1 MARVKAFRGIRYNKE
16 KVNYS
21 DVVTQPYDKISP
33 ELLDAYYER
42 SPYTAAKLIRNK
54 ADNPYQAAAVEFQS
68 WLDEKILLQDEQP
81 AIYAYQQTY
90 KINGEPK
97 TRQGF
102 VALVGLEDFAR
113 KIILPHEKTLAKPK
127 ADRLDLLRATK
138 AHFGQIFFLY
148 SDPQKKV
155 EALLQNAVNR
165 EPDETAV
172 DHFGDTHT
180 LWKIDDAKIIQ
191 EVSAALAD
199 KQLLIADG
207 HHRYETSCNFA
218 RENGIAPGAES
229 PYGYTMAT
237 LINME
242 NEGLTVLPTHRLLHG
257 LAGFSEAE
265 FLKQAAAYFDL
276 APQHALEHLLKTMQD
291 QRAAGKICLGFYAG
305 QPLLYALTLRDPS
318 IMAKLAADKS
328 EAWRQLDV
336 AVLHTLILE
345 NILGLTKERQEAQ
358 ENLTYVRAAH
368 GAFEQVLNGQE
379 QAVFFLNSTTVRQ
392 TFAAALAGDSMPQKS
407 TDFYPKLL
415 SGMVIYQIK

>member
-1 MARVKAFRGIRYNKE
+1 MARIKAFQGIRYNKE

-33 ELLDAYYER
+33 ELLEAYYKR

-54 ADNPYQAAAVEFQS
+54 AADPYQAAAAELQN
-68 WLDEKILLQDEQP
+68 WLNDKILLQDAQSS
-81 AIYAYQQTY
+81 IYAYHQTY

-97 TRQGF
+97 TRKGF
-102 VALVGLEDFAR
+102 IALVGLEDFAQ

-127 ADRLDLLRATK
+127 ADRLNLLRATN

-148 SDPQKKV
+148 NDPQKKI
-155 EALLQNAVNR
+155 EALLQNAVDR

-180 LWKIDDAKIIQ
+180 LWQITDAKIIQ
-191 EVSAALAD
+191 EVRAVLAD

-218 RENGIAPGAES
+218 QENGAALCTES

-237 LINME
+237 LVNSE
-242 NEGLTVLPTHRLLHG
+242 DEGLTVLPTHRLVHG

-265 FLKQAAAYFDL
+265 FLKQAAAYFE
-276 APQHALEHLLKTMQD
+276 ATPHHALEHLLKAMQD
-291 QRAAGKICLGFYAG
+291 KRAAGKISLGFYAG
-305 QPLLYALTLRDPS
+305 QPLLYEMTLRD
-318 IMAKLAADKS
+318 LAALDKFATDKS
-328 EAWRQLDV
+328 AAWRRLDV
-336 AVLHTLILE
+336 AALHTLVLE
-345 NILGLTKERQEAQ
+345 NILGLTKAQQEAQ
-358 ENLTYVRAAH
+358 ENLGYIRTAH
-368 GAFEQVLNGQE
+368 SAFEQVLNGQE
-379 QAVFFLNSTTVRQ
+379 QAAFFLNSATVQQ
-392 TFAAALAGDSMPQKS
+392 TYDVVLAGDIMPQKS

-415 SGMVIYQIK
+415 SGLVIYKIK

>member
-1 MARVKAFRGIRYNKE
+1 MARIKAFRGIRYNKE
-16 KVNYS
+16 KINYS

-42 SPYTAAKLIRNK
+42 SPYTTAKLIRNK
-54 ADNPYQAAAVEFQS
+54 AAEPYQAAAAEFQN
-68 WLDEKILLQDEQP
+68 WLEQKILLQDEQP

-102 VALVGLEDFAR
+102 VALVGLEDFAQ

-127 ADRLDLLRATK
+127 ADRLNLLRATR

-155 EALLQNAVNR
+155 DALLQAAVNK

-180 LWKIDDAKIIQ
+180 LWKIDDANIIQ
-191 EVSAALAD
+191 EVSAVLAD

-218 RENGIAPGAES
+218 QENGAALGAES

-237 LINME
+237 LVNLE
-242 NEGLTVLPTHRLLHG
+242 DDGLTVLPTHRLVHG

-265 FLKQAAAYFDL
+265 FLKKAAEYFDI
-276 APQHALEHLLKTMQD
+276 APQHALEHLLKALQD
-291 QRAAGKICLGFYAG
+291 QRAAGKISLGFYAG
-305 QPLLYALTLRDPS
+305 QSLLYELTLRDPAV
-318 IMAKLAADKS
+318 MAKLAADKS
-328 EAWRQLDV
+328 SAWRQLDG
-336 AVLHTLILE
+336 AALHTLVLE
-345 NILGLTKERQEAQ
+345 NILGLTKEQQEAQ
-358 ENLTYVRAAH
+358 ENLTYIRTAH
-368 GAFEQVLNGQE
+368 SAFEQVLNGQE
-379 QAVFFLNSTTVRQ
+379 QAAFFLNSTTVQQ
-392 TFAAALAGDSMPQKS
+392 TYATVLAGDILPQKS

-415 SGMVIYQIK
+415 SGLVIYKIP

>member
-1 MARVKAFRGIRYNKE
+1 MARIKAFRGIRYNKE
-16 KVNYS
+16 KINYS

-54 ADNPYQAAAVEFQS
+54 AADPYQAAATELQN
-68 WLDEKILLQDEQP
+68 WLNDKILLQDEQP

-97 TRQGF
+97 TRRGF
-102 VALVGLEDFAR
+102 VALVGLEDFAK

-127 ADRLDLLRATK
+127 ADRLNLLRATR
-138 AHFGQIFFLY
+138 AHCGQIFFLY

-155 EALLQNAVNR
+155 EALLQNALNSA
-165 EPDETAV
+165 PDETAV

-191 EVSAALAD
+191 AVSAVLAD

-218 RENGIAPGAES
+218 QENGAALGAES

-237 LINME
+237 LVNME
-242 NEGLTVLPTHRLLHG
+242 DEGLTVLPTHRLAHG

-265 FLKQAAAYFDL
+265 FLKKAAEYFDL
-276 APQHALEHLLKTMQD
+276 TPRHALEHLLNALQE
-291 QRAAGKICLGFYAG
+291 QRAAGKISLGFYAG
-305 QPLLYALTLRDPS
+305 QSLLYELTLRDPS
-318 IMAKLAADKS
+318 VMAKLAANKS

-336 AVLHTLILE
+336 AVLHTLVLE
-345 NILGLTKERQEAQ
+345 NILGLSKEKQEAQ
-358 ENLTYVRAAH
+358 ENLTYIRAAH
-368 GAFEQVLNGQE
+368 SAFEQVLNGQE
-379 QAVFFLNSTTVRQ
+379 QAAFFLNSTTVQQ
-392 TFAAALAGDSMPQKS
+392 TYATVLAGDIMPQKS

-415 SGMVIYQIK
+415 SGLVIYKIP